1 VLAIRRATL
10 DDLEPM
16 TSVYTAA
23 WRRGF
28 QDMFTDEVF
37 AHNDFAS
44 DRAAECREALT
55 DNLTDT
61 FVADGHQ
68 SLIGFA
74 SAHIQRSGAD
84 LQDIW
89 LHPNSWGTGA
99 GAALVSTIEEELRS
113 VGGTRLTAWVP
124 EYSPGGRRFFEKLGW
139 RATGTTE
146 PLGLYVE
153 QPNRL
158 FEYQRILA
166 AMDMTRGRPRPVASL
181 PF

>member
-1 VLAIRRATL
+1 MLAIRRATL

-37 AHNDFAS
+37 ARNDFAS

-84 LQDIW
+84 LEDIW
-89 LHPNSWGTGA
+89 LHPSSWGTGA
-99 GAALVSTIEEELRS
+99 AAALVSTIEETLRS
-113 VGGTRLTAWVP
+113 IGGNRLTTWVP
-124 EYSPGGRRFFEKLGW
+124 EDSPSGRRFFDKLGW
-139 RATGTTE
+139 RATGSTE
-146 PLGLYVE
+146 PLSLYAD

-158 FEYQRILA
+158 FEYERVLA
-166 AMDMTRGRPRPVASL
+166 AVDMTRGRPRPVVTL